1 MSYVI
6 IFTPALAPAYMHL
19 RGGNLFSLAAI
30 HLQKDAVLIDKAV
43 FLFGVAAIAYVLV
56 AMQSHLER
64 SEMGGS
70 GVSVPDEIKDVYLY
84 FIAIMT
90 IVCAI
95 LIESGPT
102 IITASYEEILAGSA
116 HSTPLLVLVKLLFGG
131 FWGMLFIFG
140 RQNKWLF
147 WIVTIIVFLW
157 FFLHVRRVE
166 AFGMVLML
174 VLWKRYSLNSIV
186 LAVCLTIFIISQ
198 ATIGGNRNVPLSE
211 IGMSESA
218 IKRYEEVE
226 VRRAKLRNRKVAI
239 PGGGSNIFLAYLHLV
254 HERDSDNLTEDQK
267 LTMSQWPISV
277 VPNTFLK
284 MLGMPPTKNEHELIY
299 DALELEYVGGM
310 HLLGAFYLNGGVW
323 LVLIYGL
330 FHGSLAREIDHL
342 SKQHFYYKTSYGG
355 KLSLFAASVF
365 LVYQFRYH
373 WYNPQTLFKALTYS
387 VVVYL
392 IVVAV
397 SRWSDAKRRSNEN
410 G

>member
-1 MSYVI
+1 
-6 IFTPALAPAYMHL
+6 
-19 RGGNLFSLAAI
+19 
-30 HLQKDAVLIDKAV
+30 
-43 FLFGVAAIAYVLV
+43 
-56 AMQSHLER
+56 MQSHLER

-174 VLWKRYSLNSIV
+174 VLWKRYSLNSIA
-186 LAVCLTIFIISQ
+186 LAVFLTLFIFSQ
-198 ATIGGNRNVPLSE
+198 SMLGDNRNRPLSE
-211 IGMSESA
+211 AGMSESA
-218 IKRYEEVE
+218 VKRYKEVE
-226 VRRAKLRNRKVAI
+226 ARRKKIRNRKVAI
-239 PGGGSNIFLAYLHLV
+239 PGGVSNVFLSYLHLV
-254 HERDSDNLTEDQK
+254 NERDSDALTADQK
-267 LTMSQWPISV
+267 LTMLQWPSSV
-277 VPNTFLK
+277 IPNTFWRVLDV
-284 MLGMPPTKNEHELIY
+284 PPTKNEHELIY

-310 HLLGAFYLNGGVW
+310 HLLGVFYLNGGVW
-323 LVLIYGL
+323 LVLLYGL
-330 FHGSLAREIDHL
+330 FHGALAREIDCLAKHNF
-342 SKQHFYYKTSYGG
+342 HYKTSYGG
-355 KLSLFAASVF
+355 TISLFAVTVF

-373 WYNPQTLFKALTYS
+373 WYNPQTLFKALAYS
-387 VVVYL
+387 VVVFL
-392 IVVAV
+392 IVNAV
-397 SRWSDAKRRSNEN
+397 SRLSSAKRLPNEN
-410 G
+410 S